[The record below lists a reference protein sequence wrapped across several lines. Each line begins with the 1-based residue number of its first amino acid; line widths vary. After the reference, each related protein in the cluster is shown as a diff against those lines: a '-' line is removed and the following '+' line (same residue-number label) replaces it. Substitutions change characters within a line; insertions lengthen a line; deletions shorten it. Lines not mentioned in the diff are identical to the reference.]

1 MLYVSTGS
9 LYAQS
14 LSECEKIVQRTVD
27 AINTQNSSELK
38 KYLAPDFECANQ
50 QGTTAV
56 MVLDQLIVQLKEHIS
71 HIEKTSETHNG
82 NTLTLTYDFTYD
94 KKLGNRSTT
103 FIFNADNQL
112 KRLDLLSVQ
121 VKKIDVKKEFEKPE
135 ESVITIPIE
144 IHDNLIMTT
153 AEINGEKRNFI
164 IDSGAAMGLYLNS
177 KYFSQDSTKS
187 FSSSQGVGGSI
198 SGADAITIESFNL
211 HGIQVHNREVVMSN
225 LSHLENGKEIYGLI
239 GYAAYKDYDWLFD
252 YENRTLTLINP
263 DSTASYVKQ
272 QGWKVSEVPLWLA
285 SEDSHIPCVKG
296 VIDGKEVTLGF
307 DSGASTNLLRADLL
321 DTFKEQL
328 TEVETTELKG
338 AGQESRESVTGKLKS
353 LEIGDRQ
360 FTQTATV
367 FSDIA
372 HLKLAK
378 VMDGLIGY
386 EILSRQKTIISI
398 RNKKLMFIQ

>member
-1 MLYVSTGS
+1 
-9 LYAQS
+9 
-14 LSECEKIVQRTVD
+14 
-27 AINTQNSSELK
+27 
-38 KYLAPDFECANQ
+38 
-50 QGTTAV
+50 
-56 MVLDQLIVQLKEHIS
+56 
-71 HIEKTSETHNG
+71 
-82 NTLTLTYDFTYD
+82 
-94 KKLGNRSTT
+94 
-103 FIFNADNQL
+103 
-112 KRLDLLSVQ
+112 
-121 VKKIDVKKEFEKPE
+121 
-135 ESVITIPIE
+135 
-144 IHDNLIMTT
+144 
-153 AEINGEKRNFI
+153 
-164 IDSGAAMGLYLNS
+164 
-177 KYFSQDSTKS
+177 
-187 FSSSQGVGGSI
+187 
-198 SGADAITIESFNL
+198 
-211 HGIQVHNREVVMSN
+211 MSN

>member
-1 MLYVSTGS
+1 
-9 LYAQS
+9 
-14 LSECEKIVQRTVD
+14 
-27 AINTQNSSELK
+27 
-38 KYLAPDFECANQ
+38 
-50 QGTTAV
+50 